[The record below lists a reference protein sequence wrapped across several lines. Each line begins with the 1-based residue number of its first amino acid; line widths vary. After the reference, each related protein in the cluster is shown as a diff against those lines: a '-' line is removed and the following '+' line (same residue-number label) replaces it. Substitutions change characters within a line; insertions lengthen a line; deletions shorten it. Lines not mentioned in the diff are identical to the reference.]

1 LTDPLD
7 LNFETG
13 EPDGE
18 ALGEALAD
26 ALGEPDGEAVG
37 EALADALDE
46 AVALAD
52 ADALADGVGLE
63 AVTTIVALFALLLV
77 GVEAT
82 GNETFLVMVAVIP
95 IFLS

>member
-7 LNFETG
+7 LNFET
-13 EPDGE
+13 
-18 ALGEALAD
+18 
-26 ALGEPDGEAVG
+26 GEPDGEAVG

-52 ADALADGVGLE
+52 ADALADGDGLE